1 MVRRQLAEELFE
13 AYITA
18 MLYDELADSYTV
30 ECEIA
35 LDGENT
41 RNFSVT
47 ASKTEWQVSYGF
59 TKITGYYEA
68 HFGRT
73 V

>member
-1 MVRRQLAEELFE
+1 
-13 AYITA
+13 

-59 TKITGYYEA
+59 TKITEYYEA